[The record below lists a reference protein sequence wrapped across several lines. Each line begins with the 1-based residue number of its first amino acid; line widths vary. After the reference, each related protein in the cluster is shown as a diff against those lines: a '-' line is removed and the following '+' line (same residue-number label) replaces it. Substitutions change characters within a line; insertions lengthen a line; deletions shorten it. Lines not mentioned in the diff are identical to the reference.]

1 MTAHERQVGGGL
13 HANGRHPNRTGG
25 RRRIWRRSRRG
36 SALLRMAGGVLGV
49 ALLAGSAAAAGQAA
63 GDAATIAEAVL
74 DTLSG
79 EAGSASLYS
88 AYVPGVTG
96 DLADQA
102 MTLSGHL
109 PGRMAA
115 AAIVITLLIGLGG
128 ITLALWRDLGE
139 RIRHSR

>member
-1 MTAHERQVGGGL
+1 M
-13 HANGRHPNRTGG
+13 
-25 RRRIWRRSRRG
+25 
-36 SALLRMAGGVLGV
+36 

-63 GDAATIAEAVL
+63 GDAATIAETVL

-79 EAGSASLYS
+79 EAALYS
-88 AYVPGVTG
+88 AYVPGVAG

-128 ITLALWRDLGE
+128 ITFALWRDLGE